1 MRPTPDKG
9 NQMASYTV
17 IGDAKSRA
25 ARVLWM
31 LEELGLPYEHI
42 GAKPRTDEVTR
53 VNPSGKV
60 PVLLVDGQPITDSTA
75 ILTWLADSTGQMTE
89 PAGSLARAR
98 QDAMT
103 QAVLDEFDAVLWT
116 AARHSFIL
124 PPEQRV
130 AGVKESLRWE
140 FARNQKVLAQR
151 LGEGPFLMG
160 ERMTVP
166 DIILAHCGHWARA
179 AKFDLTEPALIDFTD
194 RMLDRPSWDRVR
206 SM

>member
-1 MRPTPDKG
+1 MPG
-9 NQMASYTV
+9 YTV
-17 IGDAKSRA
+17 IGDPKSRA

-42 GAKPRTDEVTR
+42 GAKPRAPEVMR

-75 ILTWLADSTGQMTE
+75 ILTFLADSTGQMTA
-89 PAGSLARAR
+89 PAGSLTRAR
-98 QDAMT
+98 QDAIT
-103 QAVLDEFDAVLWT
+103 QAVLDELDAVLWT

-130 AGVKESLRWE
+130 PAVKESLRWE

-160 ERMTVP
+160 AELTVP

-179 AKFDLTEPALIDFTD
+179 AKFDVTEPALVDYMD
-194 RMLDRPSWDRVR
+194 RMLARPAFARAQAR
-206 SM
+206 

>member
-1 MRPTPDKG
+1 
-9 NQMASYTV
+9 MATYTV
-17 IGDAKSRA
+17 IGNAQSRA

-31 LEELGLPYEHI
+31 MEELGLPYEHI

-75 ILTWLADSTGQMTE
+75 ILTFLADSTGQMTE
-89 PAGSLARAR
+89 PAGSLSRAR

-103 QAVLDEFDAVLWT
+103 QAVLDELDAVLWT

-130 AGVKESLRWE
+130 AAVKDSLRWE
-140 FARNQKVLAQR
+140 FGRNQKVLAQR

-179 AKFDLTEPALIDFTD
+179 AKFDLTEPALVDYTD
-194 RMLDRPSWDRVR
+194 RMLARPAFARVR
-206 SM
+206 AM

>member
-1 MRPTPDKG
+1 MT
-9 NQMASYTV
+9 SYTV
-17 IGDAKSRA
+17 IGNAASRA

-42 GAKPRTDEVTR
+42 GVKPRTDMVNR
-53 VNPSGKV
+53 FNPSGKV

-75 ILTWLADSTGQMTE
+75 ILTFLADSTGRMTE
-89 PAGSLARAR
+89 PAGSLTRAR

-103 QAVLDEFDAVLWT
+103 QAVLDEFDAVLWV

-130 AGVKESLRWE
+130 PGIKDSLRWE
-140 FARNQKVLAQR
+140 LARNEKVLAQR
-151 LGEGPFLMG
+151 LGDGPFLMG
-160 ERMTVP
+160 ETMTIP

-179 AKFDLTEPALIDFTD
+179 AKFDLGEPAMIDYVD
-194 RMLDRPSWDRVR
+194 RLLARPAFQKVKA
-206 SM
+206 M

>member
-1 MRPTPDKG
+1 MTT
-9 NQMASYTV
+9 YTV

-42 GAKPRTDEVTR
+42 PVKPRSEPVMQ

-60 PVLLVDGQPITDSTA
+60 PVLLVDGQPVTDSTA
-75 ILTWLADSTGQMTE
+75 ILTHLADSSGRMTA

-98 QDAMT
+98 QDALT
-103 QAVLDEFDAVLWT
+103 QAVLDEVDAILWT

-130 AGVKESLRWE
+130 AGIKESLRWE
-140 FARNQKVLAQR
+140 FARNQKILAQR
-151 LGEGPFLMG
+151 LGAGPFLMG
-160 ERMTVP
+160 DDITVP
-166 DIILAHCGHWARA
+166 DLILAHCGHWART
-179 AKFDLTEPALIDFTD
+179 AKFDLTEPALIDYVE
-194 RMLDRPSWDRVR
+194 RLLARPAWLRVAA
-206 SM
+206 M

>member
-1 MRPTPDKG
+1 MT
-9 NQMASYTV
+9 SYTV
-17 IGDAKSRA
+17 IGDTKSRA

-42 GAKPRTDEVTR
+42 GAKPRTEEVTR
-53 VNPSGKV
+53 LNPSGKV

-75 ILTWLADSTGQMTE
+75 ILTFLADSTSSMTE
-89 PAGSLARAR
+89 PAGSLTRAR
-98 QDAMT
+98 QDALT

-130 AGVKESLRWE
+130 PAVKDSLRWE
-140 FARNQKVLAQR
+140 FSRNQKVLAQR

-160 ERMTVP
+160 DTMTVP
-166 DIILAHCGHWARA
+166 DIILAHCGYWARS
-179 AKFDLTEPALIDFTD
+179 AKFDLTEPALVDYTD
-194 RMLDRPSWDRVR
+194 RMLARPAFARVQAL
-206 SM
+206 

>member
-1 MRPTPDKG
+1 MPD
-9 NQMASYTV
+9 YTV

-42 GAKPRTDEVTR
+42 GAKPRTDEVMR

-75 ILTWLADSTGQMTE
+75 ILTFLADQSGQMTA
-89 PAGSLARAR
+89 PAGTLARAR

-124 PPEQRV
+124 PRERRV
-130 AGVKESLRWE
+130 AAVKDSLRWE
-140 FARNQKVLAQR
+140 FSRNEKVLAAR
-151 LGEGPFLMG
+151 IGAGPFLMG
-160 ERMTVP
+160 DEMTVP
-166 DIILAHCGHWARA
+166 DIILAHCCYWARA
-179 AKFDLTEPALIDFTD
+179 AKFDLAEPALVDYAE
-194 RMLDRPSWDRVR
+194 RLLARPAFARVQA
-206 SM
+206 M

>member
-1 MRPTPDKG
+1 MT
-9 NQMASYTV
+9 SYTV
-17 IGDAKSRA
+17 IGNAASRA

-42 GAKPRTDEVTR
+42 GVKPRTEMVNR
-53 VNPSGKV
+53 FNPSGKV

-75 ILTWLADSTGQMTE
+75 ILTYLADSTGHMTE
-89 PAGSLARAR
+89 PAGSLTRAR

-103 QAVLDEFDAVLWT
+103 QAVLDEFDAVLWV

-130 AGVKESLRWE
+130 PGIKDSLRWE
-140 FARNQKVLAQR
+140 LARNEKVLAQR

-160 ERMTVP
+160 ETMTVP

-179 AKFDLTEPALIDFTD
+179 AKFDLSEPAMIDYID
-194 RMLDRPSWDRVR
+194 RLLARPAFQKVKA
-206 SM
+206 M